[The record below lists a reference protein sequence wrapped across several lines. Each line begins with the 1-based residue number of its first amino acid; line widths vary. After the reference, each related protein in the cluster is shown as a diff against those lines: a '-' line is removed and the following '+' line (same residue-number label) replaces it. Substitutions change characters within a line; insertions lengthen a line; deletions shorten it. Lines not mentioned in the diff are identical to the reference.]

1 MTWKTYLVMYFG
13 TEGNSTMSNIVK
25 QVEELGFKSV
35 LGPAD
40 FVYDWN
46 EEEPEKDKIFEL
58 GNKVMEVLKGTN
70 TIFNLETHN

>member
-1 MTWKTYLVMYFG
+1 
-13 TEGNSTMSNIVK
+13 MSDIVK
-25 QVEELGFKSV
+25 KVEEVGFKST

-40 FVYDWN
+40 FVYEWN
-46 EEEPEKDKIFEL
+46 GEEPAKDKVFEL

>member
-1 MTWKTYLVMYFG
+1 MTWQTYLIMYFG
-13 TEGNSTMSNIVK
+13 TEGNSNMSDIVK
-25 QVEELGFKSV
+25 KVEEIGFKSA

-40 FVYDWN
+40 FIYEWDD
-46 EEEPEKDKIFEL
+46 EEPSKEQVFEI